1 MTSIKGCPFFCS
13 WSGGKDSCLAMYH
26 AMREGG
32 KPRFLLTMLTED
44 NERSRSHGLPV
55 TLIRKQALALG
66 IPLVVRA
73 TSWDDYEV
81 TFLSALRE
89 FERQGV
95 EVGVFGDIDIDA
107 HREWVEQ
114 VCCSAAIRPYQ
125 PLWKQARRRLLEELF
140 KTGFKATIVVVKE
153 GTLDRRFLGKTLD
166 ADVVLEIEEMGIDS
180 SGEQGEYHTVVT
192 DGPIFSAP
200 LHLDMKRQ
208 VLRDGYWFLE
218 VSAAF
223 LQHS

>member
-32 KPRFLLTMLTED
+32 RPRFLLTMLTED

-89 FERQGV
+89 FKRQGV
-95 EVGVFGDIDIDA
+95 EAGVFGDIDIDA

-114 VCCSAAIRPYQ
+114 VCCSATIRPYQ

-140 KTGFKATIVVVKE
+140 ETGFKATIVVVKE

-166 ADVVLEIEEMGIDS
+166 ADVVSEIEEMGIDS

-223 LQHS
+223 L